1 MNSYKREKEN
11 LHKETLKVWCK
22 SLVCSLRAI
31 NHDLYLLCFKKKCRG
46 STNKSD
52 EKNGN
57 LDSGTHKY
65 IVNIDAL

>member
-31 NHDLYLLCFKKKCRG
+31 NHDLYLLCFKNKCRG

-52 EKNGN
+52 GKKWKFGFRNTQIY
-57 LDSGTHKY
+57 SKY
-65 IVNIDAL
+65 